1 MRSRILRF
9 AQFTLYQG
17 KLWKLRY
24 FGMRYFLGH
33 LWRSGWTRPFIF
45 RRLSPVGTCESGRL
59 TLFATIEPSHERRKI
74 ISLPGC

>member
-17 KLWKLRY
+17 KLCKLSY

-33 LWRSGWTRPFIF
+33 LRRLGWTRPFIF

-59 TLFATIEPSHERRKI
+59 TLFATIEPSPGRRKI
-74 ISLPGC
+74 VSGPGC